1 MKKLNFKDKE
11 TFKKLQ
17 ESLMDVMNNRYNEL
31 CLNELKENLTSAP
44 LYTTKHI
51 FESISK
57 DFYNT
62 PKGKKILKEYI
73 DTIKKNNSLR
83 KAFIIFENMNK
94 PQSVLSPDL
103 FVNENLSFMQEI
115 RPSEYKAGLKKIN
128 NIIRESIELA
138 ALNTEELEELIKES
152 ETDEAEAIDYLIN
165 NRKTLKNIAEYTN
178 KVSTLTES
186 VKNKRI
192 FKSEDA
198 LSESLNIS
206 DLLNMIN
213 ESVSGLGKEEANA
226 VKDLTLISLSGQDG
240 KEIYETYKNKCK
252 DILEEAV
259 KNEEALET
267 RSRFQR
273 MLGQINERNY
283 NKSTL
288 NEDVLNFAR
297 LYATL
302 KENE

>member
-62 PKGKKILKEYI
+62 PKGKKILKEYV

-115 RPSEYKAGLKKIN
+115 KLSEYKAGLKKIN

-213 ESVSGLGKEEANA
+213 ESISGLGKEEANA
-226 VKDLTLISLSGQDG
+226 VKDLTLISLSGKDG

>member
-62 PKGKKILKEYI
+62 PKGKKILKEYV

-115 RPSEYKAGLKKIN
+115 KLSEYKAGLKKIN

-152 ETDEAEAIDYLIN
+152 ETDEAKAIDYLIN

-213 ESVSGLGKEEANA
+213 ESVSGLEKEEANA
-226 VKDLTLISLSGQDG
+226 VKDLTLISLSGKDG

>member
-62 PKGKKILKEYI
+62 PKGKKILKEYV

-115 RPSEYKAGLKKIN
+115 KLSEYKAGLKKIN

-273 MLGQINERNY
+273 MLGQINERDY

>member
-62 PKGKKILKEYI
+62 PKGKKILKEYV

-115 RPSEYKAGLKKIN
+115 KLSEYKAGLKKIN

-213 ESVSGLGKEEANA
+213 ESISGLGKEEANA
-226 VKDLTLISLSGQDG
+226 VKDLTLISLSGKDG

-267 RSRFQR
+267 SSRFQR

>member
-115 RPSEYKAGLKKIN
+115 KLSEYKAGLKKIN

>member
-1 MKKLNFKDKE
+1 
-11 TFKKLQ
+11 
-17 ESLMDVMNNRYNEL
+17 MDVMNNRYNEL

-62 PKGKKILKEYI
+62 PKGKKILKEYV

-115 RPSEYKAGLKKIN
+115 KLSEYKAGLKKIN

>member
-62 PKGKKILKEYI
+62 PKGKKILKEYV

-115 RPSEYKAGLKKIN
+115 KLSEYKAGLKKIN

-198 LSESLNIS
+198 LSESLTIS

-213 ESVSGLGKEEANA
+213 ESISGLGKEEANA
-226 VKDLTLISLSGQDG
+226 VKDLTLISLSGKDG

>member
-1 MKKLNFKDKE
+1 MKKLNFKEKE

-62 PKGKKILKEYI
+62 PKGKKILKEYV

-115 RPSEYKAGLKKIN
+115 KLSEYKAGLKKIN

-213 ESVSGLGKEEANA
+213 ESISGLGKEEANA
-226 VKDLTLISLSGQDG
+226 VKDLTLISLSGKDG

>member
-62 PKGKKILKEYI
+62 PKGKKILKEYV

-115 RPSEYKAGLKKIN
+115 KLSEYKAGLKKIN

-165 NRKTLKNIAEYTN
+165 NRKTLKNIDEYTN

-198 LSESLNIS
+198 LSESLTIS

>member
-115 RPSEYKAGLKKIN
+115 KLSEYKAGLKKIN

-213 ESVSGLGKEEANA
+213 ESVSGLEKEEANA
-226 VKDLTLISLSGQDG
+226 VKDLTLISLSGKDG

>member
-1 MKKLNFKDKE
+1 MKKLNFKDRE

-62 PKGKKILKEYI
+62 PKGKKILKEYV

-115 RPSEYKAGLKKIN
+115 KLSEYKAGLKKIN

-213 ESVSGLGKEEANA
+213 ESISGLGKEEANA
-226 VKDLTLISLSGQDG
+226 VKDLTLISLSGKDG

>member
-62 PKGKKILKEYI
+62 PKGKKILKEYV

-115 RPSEYKAGLKKIN
+115 KLSEYKAGLKKIN

-213 ESVSGLGKEEANA
+213 ESISGLGKEEANA
-226 VKDLTLISLSGQDG
+226 VKDLTLISLSGKDG

-288 NEDVLNFAR
+288 NEDEIGRAHV
-297 LYATL
+297 
-302 KENE
+302 

>member
-62 PKGKKILKEYI
+62 PKGKKILKEYV

-115 RPSEYKAGLKKIN
+115 KLSEYKAGLKKIN

-165 NRKTLKNIAEYTN
+165 NRKTLKNITEYTN

-192 FKSEDA
+192 CKSEDA

-213 ESVSGLGKEEANA
+213 ESISGLGKEEANA
-226 VKDLTLISLSGQDG
+226 VKDLTLISLSGKDG

>member
-62 PKGKKILKEYI
+62 PKGKKILKEYV

-115 RPSEYKAGLKKIN
+115 KLSEYKAGLKKIN

-198 LSESLNIS
+198 LSESLTIS

-226 VKDLTLISLSGQDG
+226 VKDLTLISLSGKDG

>member
-62 PKGKKILKEYI
+62 PKGKKILKEYV

-115 RPSEYKAGLKKIN
+115 KLSEYKAGLKKIN

-226 VKDLTLISLSGQDG
+226 VKDLTLISLSGKDG

>member
-17 ESLMDVMNNRYNEL
+17 ERLMDVMNNRYNEL

-62 PKGKKILKEYI
+62 PKGKKILKEYV

-115 RPSEYKAGLKKIN
+115 KLSEYKAGLKKIN

-226 VKDLTLISLSGQDG
+226 VKDLTLISLSGKDG

>member
-62 PKGKKILKEYI
+62 PKGKKILKEYV

-115 RPSEYKAGLKKIN
+115 KLSEYKAGLKKIN

-192 FKSEDA
+192 CKSEDA

-213 ESVSGLGKEEANA
+213 ESILGLGKEEANA

>member
-31 CLNELKENLTSAP
+31 CLNELKENLASAP

-62 PKGKKILKEYI
+62 SKGKKILKEYV

-115 RPSEYKAGLKKIN
+115 KLSEYKAGLKKIN
-128 NIIRESIELA
+128 NIIKESVELA
-138 ALNTEELEELIKES
+138 ALTPEELEELIKES
-152 ETDEAEAIDYLIN
+152 ETNEAEAIDYLIN

-186 VKNKRI
+186 VKNNRTS
-192 FKSEDA
+192 KSEDT
-198 LSESLNIS
+198 LSESLNIG

-213 ESVSGLGKEEANA
+213 ESVSGLGKEEADA
-226 VKDLTLISLSGQDG
+226 VKDLTLVSLSGQDG
-240 KEIYETYKNKCK
+240 KEIYKTYKNKCK
-252 DILEEAV
+252 NILEEAV
-259 KNEEALET
+259 ENEETLET
-267 RSRFQR
+267 RSRFQK
-273 MLGQINERNY
+273 MLEQINERNY

>member
-62 PKGKKILKEYI
+62 PKGKKILKEYV

-115 RPSEYKAGLKKIN
+115 KLSEYKAGLKKIN

-192 FKSEDA
+192 CKSEDA

-206 DLLNMIN
+206 DLLNTIN
-213 ESVSGLGKEEANA
+213 ESISGLGKEEANA

>member
-1 MKKLNFKDKE
+1 MKKLNFKDKG

-115 RPSEYKAGLKKIN
+115 KPSEYKAGLKKIN

>member
-115 RPSEYKAGLKKIN
+115 KPSEYKAGLKKIN

-192 FKSEDA
+192 CKSEDA

-213 ESVSGLGKEEANA
+213 ESISGLGKEEANA
-226 VKDLTLISLSGQDG
+226 VKDLTLISLSGKDG
-240 KEIYETYKNKCK
+240 KEIYETYKNKCR

>member
-62 PKGKKILKEYI
+62 PKGKKILKEYV

-115 RPSEYKAGLKKIN
+115 KLSEYKAGLKKIN

-192 FKSEDA
+192 CKSEDA

-213 ESVSGLGKEEANA
+213 ESISGLGKEEANA

>member
-62 PKGKKILKEYI
+62 PKDKKILKEYV

-115 RPSEYKAGLKKIN
+115 KLSEYKAGLKKIN

-213 ESVSGLGKEEANA
+213 ESISGLGKEEANA
-226 VKDLTLISLSGQDG
+226 VKDLTLISLSGKDG

>member
-62 PKGKKILKEYI
+62 PKGKKILKEYV

-115 RPSEYKAGLKKIN
+115 KLSEYKAGLKKIN

>member
-62 PKGKKILKEYI
+62 PKGKKILKEYV

-115 RPSEYKAGLKKIN
+115 KLSEYKAGLKKIN

-152 ETDEAEAIDYLIN
+152 ETDEAKAIDYLIN

-213 ESVSGLGKEEANA
+213 ESISGLGKEEANA
-226 VKDLTLISLSGQDG
+226 VKDLTLISLSGKDG

>member
-62 PKGKKILKEYI
+62 PKGKKILKEYV

-115 RPSEYKAGLKKIN
+115 KLSEYKAGLKKIN

-213 ESVSGLGKEEANA
+213 ESISGLGKEEANA
-226 VKDLTLISLSGQDG
+226 VKDLTLISLSGQAG

>member
-31 CLNELKENLTSAP
+31 CLDELKENLTSAP

-62 PKGKKILKEYI
+62 PKGKKILKEYV

-115 RPSEYKAGLKKIN
+115 KLSEYKAGLKKIN

-192 FKSEDA
+192 CKSEDA

-213 ESVSGLGKEEANA
+213 ESISGLGKEEANA
-226 VKDLTLISLSGQDG
+226 VKDLTLISLSGKDG

>member
-115 RPSEYKAGLKKIN
+115 KPSEYKAGLKKIN

-259 KNEEALET
+259 KNDEALET

>member
-62 PKGKKILKEYI
+62 PKGKKILKEYV

-115 RPSEYKAGLKKIN
+115 KLSEYKAGLKKIN

-138 ALNTEELEELIKES
+138 ALNTEELEELIKEAK
-152 ETDEAEAIDYLIN
+152 TDEAEAIDYLIN

-198 LSESLNIS
+198 LSESLTIS

>member
-62 PKGKKILKEYI
+62 PKGKKILKEYV

-115 RPSEYKAGLKKIN
+115 KLSEYKAGLKKIN

-198 LSESLNIS
+198 LSESLTIS

-213 ESVSGLGKEEANA
+213 ESISGLGKEEANA

>member
-62 PKGKKILKEYI
+62 PKGKKILKEYV

-115 RPSEYKAGLKKIN
+115 KLSEYKAGLKKIN

-198 LSESLNIS
+198 LSESLTIS

-213 ESVSGLGKEEANA
+213 ESVSGLGKEEANV

>member
-44 LYTTKHI
+44 LYTPKHI

-115 RPSEYKAGLKKIN
+115 KPSEYKAGLKKIN

-152 ETDEAEAIDYLIN
+152 KTNEAEAIDYLIN

-213 ESVSGLGKEEANA
+213 KSVSGLGKEEANA

>member
-115 RPSEYKAGLKKIN
+115 KPSEYKAGLKKIN
-128 NIIRESIELA
+128 NIIRESIELT

>member
-62 PKGKKILKEYI
+62 PKGKKILKEYV

-115 RPSEYKAGLKKIN
+115 KPSEYKAGLKKIN

-152 ETDEAEAIDYLIN
+152 KTDEAEAIDYLIN

>member
-62 PKGKKILKEYI
+62 PKGKKILKEYV

-115 RPSEYKAGLKKIN
+115 KLSEYKAGLKKIN

-213 ESVSGLGKEEANA
+213 ESISGLGKEEANA

-283 NKSTL
+283 NKSTI

>member
-62 PKGKKILKEYI
+62 PKGKKILKEYV

-115 RPSEYKAGLKKIN
+115 KLSEYKAGLKKIN

-198 LSESLNIS
+198 LSESLTIS

-226 VKDLTLISLSGQDG
+226 VKDLTLISLSGKDG

-297 LYATL
+297 LYAT
-302 KENE
+302 

>member
-1 MKKLNFKDKE
+1 
-11 TFKKLQ
+11 
-17 ESLMDVMNNRYNEL
+17 
-31 CLNELKENLTSAP
+31 
-44 LYTTKHI
+44 
-51 FESISK
+51 
-57 DFYNT
+57 
-62 PKGKKILKEYI
+62 
-73 DTIKKNNSLR
+73 
-83 KAFIIFENMNK
+83 
-94 PQSVLSPDL
+94 
-103 FVNENLSFMQEI
+103 MQEI
-115 RPSEYKAGLKKIN
+115 KPSEYKAGLKKIN

-152 ETDEAEAIDYLIN
+152 KTDEAEAIDYLIN

>member
-115 RPSEYKAGLKKIN
+115 KPSEYKAGLKKIN

-152 ETDEAEAIDYLIN
+152 KTDEAEAIDYLIN

>member
-115 RPSEYKAGLKKIN
+115 KLSEYKAGLKKIN

-206 DLLNMIN
+206 DLLKMIN

-226 VKDLTLISLSGQDG
+226 VKDLTLISLSGKDG

>member
-62 PKGKKILKEYI
+62 PKGKKILKEYV

-115 RPSEYKAGLKKIN
+115 KLSEYKAGLKKIN
-128 NIIRESIELA
+128 NIIKESIELA

-213 ESVSGLGKEEANA
+213 ESISGLGKEEANA

-283 NKSTL
+283 NKSTI